1 LDDCL
6 KPDIIKAMTNI
17 TLETFYRLL
26 GDPTRLRCLQLLA
39 SQGELCVC
47 ELTTA
52 LDAIQPKISRHLA
65 TLREA
70 GIVSDRRAG
79 QWIYYRLH
87 PELADWQLQT
97 LQLSLQ
103 AHSEDY
109 SADQTRLLT
118 MKDRPGKSCQP

>member
-1 LDDCL
+1 MVYLL
-6 KPDIIKAMTNI
+6 AMSQNYPDPDH
-17 TLETFYRLL
+17 FFRLL

-52 LDAIQPKISRHLA
+52 LATIQPKISRHLA

-70 GIVSDRRAG
+70 DVVIDRRIG

-87 PELADWQLQT
+87 PKLPDWQTQT
-97 LQLSLQ
+97 LALSLQ
-103 AHSEDY
+103 A
-109 SADQTRLLT
+109 DQEFKASQARLLT
-118 MKDRPGKSCQP
+118 MQNRPGKNCQD